1 MSVWDRIKEHK
12 VVQWTVAYAAAAY
25 TLLHAM
31 EMVSDALEWPHIVVR
46 ILTLLLIV
54 GVPLVATLA
63 WYHGHRAQHRV
74 SGPELA
80 IITVLLII
88 AGTVLWHYGRAS
100 RGHATAIEVATLAS
114 AQPAPAVTPAK
125 APEKSIAVLPFADMS
140 EKKDQQY
147 FADGIAEELLDLLAK
162 TQGLQ
167 VTARTSSF
175 YFKDRRATISDI
187 ARTLNVANIL
197 EGSVRKEGTTV
208 RVSTQLIRAVDGVN
222 LWSDSYDRDVKDVFK
237 VQDEIAGQVVAK
249 LKLTLFDAAPSGS
262 RTANSEAHNLYLQG
276 IYFMDRDTDE
286 TLKKAIDCFER
297 ALALDASYAPAW
309 AGLAFVYV
317 RQLANG
323 YIGVAEGADLSRA
336 AAIKAIELD
345 PTNGQA
351 YASLATVQMFFDLD
365 WPKALA
371 TTAKGREV
379 DPNNS
384 VLLMTAGILARRLGR
399 DEEAAAIFE
408 RALEHDPVNLLV
420 RRYYGKTLFQAGR
433 LDEAEAQLRQVLA
446 MNPAQPA
453 AHYDLGRILLVKG
466 ATDAAVAELEAE
478 KSPAW
483 VAYGLPLGYFAQHRA
498 AATQVAIAELLRQSK
513 GAEFQVAEAYGY
525 MGNTDEAFKWL
536 DAAYVNRDPGLA
548 WLLGNPFLKNLVGD
562 PRYKPLLRKLKL
574 PD

>member
-31 EMVSDALEWPHIVVR
+31 EMVSDALDWPHIVIRV
-46 ILTLLLIV
+46 LTLLLIL
-54 GVPLVATLA
+54 GAPLAATLA

-100 RGHATAIEVATLAS
+100 RDHVTTIAVAVPAHV
-114 AQPAPAVTPAK
+114 QPPPPVTVAK

-175 YFKDRRATISDI
+175 YFKDRQATIADI
-187 ARTLNVANIL
+187 AKTLNVANIL
-197 EGSVRKEGTTV
+197 QGSVRRAGTTV
-208 RVSTQLIRAVDGVN
+208 RVSTQLIRASDGTN

-237 VQDEIAGQVVAK
+237 VQDEIASQVVAN
-249 LKLTLFDAAPSGS
+249 LKLTLFEAAPNAS
-262 RTANSEAHNLYLQG
+262 RTANTEAYNLYLQG
-276 IYFMDRDTDE
+276 NYFRDRDTE
-286 TLKKAIDCFER
+286 EALQKALDLFER
-297 ALALDASYAPAW
+297 ARALDPNYAPAW
-309 AGLAFVYV
+309 AGIASVTM

-323 YIGVAEGADLSRA
+323 YIGIAKGAEFVRA
-336 AAIKAIELD
+336 AANKAIELD

-351 YASLATVQMFFDLD
+351 HASLGTVQMSFDYD
-365 WPKALA
+365 WMGAMA
-371 TTAKGREV
+371 TLAKGREG

-384 VLLMTAGILARRLGR
+384 ILLTTSAILTRALGR
-399 DEEAAAIFE
+399 DTEAEGYFK
-408 RALEHDPVNLLV
+408 RALEHDPVNLLA
-420 RRYYGKTLFQAGR
+420 RRYYGRTLFQAGR
-433 LDEAEAQLRQVLA
+433 LDEALVQLRQVLT
-446 MNPAQPA
+446 MNDAQPGV
-453 AHYDLGRILLVKG
+453 HYEIGRILLIRG
-466 ATDAAVAELEAE
+466 EADAAVKEFEAE

-483 VAYGLPLGYFAQHRA
+483 KEFGLPLGYFAQHRVPETKA
-498 AATQVAIAELLRQSK
+498 ALTELLRETTGS
-513 GAEFQVAEAYGY
+513 EYQVAETYAY
-525 MGNTDEAFKWL
+525 MGNPDKAFEWL
-536 DAAYVNRDPGLA
+536 DAACVGRDPGLA
-548 WLLGNPFLKNLVGD
+548 WLRGDPLLKSLVGD
-562 PRYKPLLRKLKL
+562 PRYEVLLRKLKL
-574 PD
+574 PA